1 MLTAPPPRHRPAHTA
16 AACLVL
22 HDGRLLLHDA
32 RTGRE
37 TEAEAEL
44 PSAVVESGSSFRR
57 AASAAL
63 AGRTRLRAPAEH
75 LVYLAELYAEGNRRT
90 GAPARNLRVFGWR
103 LPDRVAAAGA
113 APAGYRWV
121 PLDRLGELGLD
132 PAAFGRLRS
141 LGTRL
146 ATMAEE
152 RPPPAAIERSAH
164 RLIGPVPLLARPE
177 APAAVV
183 VLGPPAVG
191 KSTLLGRCAAA
202 DGRIEHVPDVVPV
215 NRGPGRD
222 DHLTRYLLGD
232 SSAAFFCQLET
243 LLLRVLQNL
252 RTGQTGIL
260 DQDVHSSLAYAK
272 ALYLNGDLTV
282 QEYEAYYRYHH
293 LVTAMLPPP
302 TAVVHL
308 TARTEVLMRRLRRR
322 DRRLERSFTSRYVA
336 LVAQC
341 FEDVAE
347 DLAARIPVHRI
358 DASELGPQEVLD
370 RFRRLLPEQHPPLPG
385 ESPE

>member
-22 HDGRLLLHDA
+22 DNGRLLLPDSGF
-32 RTGRE
+32 R
-37 TEAEAEL
+37 AEL
-44 PSAVVESGSSFRR
+44 PSVVVESGTSFRR
-57 AASAAL
+57 AASTAL
-63 AGRTRLRAPAEH
+63 ADSTRLRAPAGH
-75 LVYLAELYAEGNRRT
+75 LVYLAELYAQADRRA
-90 GAPARNLRVFGWR
+90 GVPARNLRVFGWR
-103 LPDRVAAAGA
+103 LPDRAAAARA
-113 APAGYRWV
+113 APAGHRWV
-121 PLDRLGELGLD
+121 PLDRLGELDLA
-132 PAAFGRLRS
+132 PAASGWLRA
-141 LGTRL
+141 LGVRL
-146 ATMAEE
+146 AAMAED
-152 RPPPAAIERSAH
+152 RPPPALIEHSAH
-164 RLIGPVPLLARPE
+164 RLIDPLPVLGR
-177 APAAVV
+177 PAAPPAVA

-191 KSTLLGRCAAA
+191 KSTLLNHCAAEDTRVA
-202 DGRIEHVPDVVPV
+202 RIPDVVPV

-222 DHLTRYLLGD
+222 DYRTRYLLGD

-243 LLLRVLQNL
+243 LLLRVLRDL
-252 RTGQTGIL
+252 RTGRSGVL
-260 DQDVHSSLAYAK
+260 DQDVHGSLAYAK

-302 TAVVHL
+302 ATVVHL

-347 DLAARIPVHRI
+347 ELAARVPVHRI
-358 DASELGPQEVLD
+358 DTSDLGPEEVLD
-370 RFRRLLPEQHPPLPG
+370 RFRRLVPGAHPPP
-385 ESPE
+385 PEEPPA